1 MVKLKQES
9 KDAFSPRPRVLS
21 SKQFERESKV
31 GTQVNVSIKSIT
43 KGNLELR
50 KLEVQRQKVDL
61 MIILN
66 MGDPVCAYLIQMLIA
81 QL

>member
-21 SKQFERESKV
+21 KQFERESKV
-31 GTQVNVSIKSIT
+31 GTQVNISIKSIT